1 MAPAA
6 QEHPPQRPHL
16 HPPRRST
23 AGRCCKAA
31 CAGDP
36 AAALGSL
43 CPVWPV
49 LLCRRVGVF
58 AAQVPSPSRLNTAHF
73 PVRPPQPFL
82 SLLGP
87 ALSWGHCWGGGGPQV
102 EIGRVCVCVY
112 VPLGPAADG
121 RGDRG
126 GCSRLSGLL
135 GAFIHHS
142 FIQHTFTEQLL
153 CAKPCSR
160 TWGFRCEQNK
170 DPHGSSSV
178 AW

>member
-58 AAQVPSPSRLNTAHF
+58 AAQVPSPSRLNTVHF

-82 SLLGP
+82 SFLGP
-87 ALSWGHCWGGGGPQV
+87 ALSWGHCWGGWGPPGGDWQGV
-102 EIGRVCVCVY
+102 CMCVCAVRASRRWSRGSGRVFSSER
-112 VPLGPAADG
+112 AAG
-121 RGDRG
+121 
-126 GCSRLSGLL
+126 SIHSS
-135 GAFIHHS
+135 FIHSAH
-142 FIQHTFTEQLL
+142 I
-153 CAKPCSR
+153 
-160 TWGFRCEQNK
+160 
-170 DPHGSSSV
+170 HGT
-178 AW
+178 ATMCQALF